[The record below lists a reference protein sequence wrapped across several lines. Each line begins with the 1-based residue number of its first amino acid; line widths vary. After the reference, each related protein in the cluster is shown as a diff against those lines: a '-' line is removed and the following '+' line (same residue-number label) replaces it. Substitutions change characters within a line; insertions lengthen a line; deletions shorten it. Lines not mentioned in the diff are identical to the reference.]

1 MLQQKPWPKILLL
14 GAAGQLGRA
23 LRRTLPPL
31 GVLRAYRRAEVDVT
45 DFVRL
50 RQILE
55 QEQPDIIVNAAAY
68 TAVDQ
73 AESAR
78 EAAFAAN
85 SAAVALLANYAA
97 AFGVWLLH
105 YSTDYVFSGEKFDSY
120 REEDAAKPV
129 NVYGESKYQGEQAVQ
144 QSQAKYLIIRTA
156 WVYGLFGK
164 NFLKTILKLAQS
176 RTCLSVVCDQYGTPT
191 SADFIAAAT
200 TQMLG
205 QLLRHPNP
213 EDLIGIYHLTAAG
226 QTTWYD
232 YARFVLA
239 EASARGMNLT
249 CQADTILPVATKD
262 YPTAAPRP
270 LYSCLN
276 TQKIQT
282 TFALH
287 LPPWQEFVVPVIEE
301 LVAVPALLNA
311 R

>member
-31 GVLRAYRRAEVDVT
+31 GVLRAYTRAEVDVT

-50 RQILE
+50 RQVLE

-78 EAAFAAN
+78 EAAFAGN
-85 SAAVALLANYAA
+85 TAAVALLADYAA
-97 AFGVWLLH
+97 AFSVWLIH
-105 YSTDYVFSGEKFDSY
+105 YSSDYVFSGEKSDGY
-120 REEDAAKPV
+120 REIDQPKPI

-144 QSQAKYLIIRTA
+144 QAKAKHLLIRTA
-156 WVYGLFGK
+156 WVYALSGK

-176 RTCLSVVCDQYGTPT
+176 RDSLSVVSDQYGTPT
-191 SADFIAAAT
+191 SADFIAAASA
-200 TQMLG
+200 QLIG

-213 EDLIGIYHLTAAG
+213 EDFIGIYHLTAAG

-232 YARFVLA
+232 YARFLLA
-239 EASARGMNLT
+239 EASAQGMNLT
-249 CQADTILPVATKD
+249 CQADNILPVATKD
-262 YPTAAPRP
+262 YPTAARRP
-270 LYSCLN
+270 HYSCLN

-287 LPPWQEFVVPVIEE
+287 LPPWQELVRPVIEE
-301 LVAVPALLNA
+301 LALYPTLLQ